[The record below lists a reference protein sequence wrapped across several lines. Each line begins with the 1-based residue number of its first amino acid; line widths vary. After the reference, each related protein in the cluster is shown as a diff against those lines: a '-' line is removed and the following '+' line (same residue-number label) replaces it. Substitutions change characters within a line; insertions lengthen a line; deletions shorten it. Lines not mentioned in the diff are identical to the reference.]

1 MLGVALAS
9 VFVGCAG
16 GDDSGR
22 TGSAFAGSSAG
33 GSSGDSADE
42 SSGSSSGG
50 APDNDLPPVD
60 WDTDSATT
68 ADPPTTTTTGSA
80 NDESGGESST
90 GWDDPEVVH
99 PCDPEFTVVPG
110 EPTLED
116 FYVEVGNPAPLTWI
130 GLSVV
135 GPTEL
140 EGDFI
145 DVVGEEPWVWRFAI
159 QGHMPGTY
167 VLEFSSAQQE
177 NGPRTVWSTCTLAI
191 QPGEG

>member
-1 MLGVALAS
+1 MAS
-9 VFVGCAG
+9 VLVGCAG
-16 GDDSGR
+16 GDESGR
-22 TGSAFAGSSAG
+22 TGSAFAGSGAG
-33 GSSGDSADE
+33 TTGESSESSESTGSSTN
-42 SSGSSSGG
+42 
-50 APDNDLPPVD
+50 DNDLPPVD

-68 ADPPTTTTTGSA
+68 ADPPMTTTTGSDDTA
-80 NDESGGESST
+80 TDDESGSESST

-99 PCDPEFTVVPG
+99 PCDSEFTVVPG

-116 FYVEVGNPAPLTWI
+116 FYVEVSNPAPLTWI

-135 GPTEL
+135 GPTTL

-145 DVVGEEPWVWRFAI
+145 DVVADDPWVWRFAI
-159 QGHMPGTY
+159 AGHMPGTY
-167 VLEFSSAQQE
+167 VLEFSSAEQE